1 MKLVERIGFCAKEFL
16 TLSHNIDLI
25 NQQNHKIMFGG
36 MEEIKKQMQEAL
48 TAVTVEA
55 EAGGGMIKIRANAAR
70 QILDVSIDPALDL
83 NDKEELEDLILEA
96 MNRVIAAAAVKEQ
109 EESQA
114 MMAKLLPPG
123 MGDLGGLF
131 G

>member
-1 MKLVERIGFCAKEFL
+1 
-16 TLSHNIDLI
+16 
-25 NQQNHKIMFGG
+25 MFGG
-36 MEEIKKQMQEAL
+36 MEEMKKQMQEAL

-70 QILDVSIDPALDL
+70 QILDVSIDPSLDL
-83 NDKEELEDLILEA
+83 NDKEQLEDLIVEA
-96 MNRVIAAAAVKEQ
+96 MNRVIAAASVKEQ

>member
-1 MKLVERIGFCAKEFL
+1 
-16 TLSHNIDLI
+16 
-25 NQQNHKIMFGG
+25 MFGG
-36 MEEIKKQMQEAL
+36 MEEMKKQMQDAL
-48 TAVTVEA
+48 TAITVEG
-55 EAGGGMIKIRANAAR
+55 EAGGGMVKIRANAAR
-70 QILDVSIDPALDL
+70 QILDVSIDPSLDL
-83 NDKEELEDLILEA
+83 NDKEQLEDLMLEA